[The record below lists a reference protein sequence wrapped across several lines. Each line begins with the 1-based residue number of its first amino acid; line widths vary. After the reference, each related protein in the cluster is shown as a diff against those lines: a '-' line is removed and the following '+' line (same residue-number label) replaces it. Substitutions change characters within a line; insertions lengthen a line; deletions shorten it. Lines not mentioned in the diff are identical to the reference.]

1 MSSRWPQ
8 GQQDQRSPYA
18 TYDEG
23 WPQEGASEQPWQDDG
38 WQDPEQFGYA
48 DQWAQAQGSARP
60 AGPAVAQAV
69 AEPKAPQRPQPRGR
83 AADNFQREW
92 DQSGGGFGEDDD
104 LEWFS
109 YLSGGRSAQPK
120 PDEAPPQRRS
130 SGGQER
136 PRSRRGRGRSAQPDP
151 GPATDP
157 GRGGPPAIS
166 GPNATLAPRSRRAPA
181 DRAAATDPGRG
192 RAAAPD
198 AGYGPAATETSRS
211 AARRSHRGRPAE
223 VDRDPATDPGYG
235 RPAPADPRHDQ
246 SAVAGWP
253 AVADSSYQLPT
264 LADTQY
270 GQPPATA
277 SRQYGQPPAA
287 AADLQY
293 GQAPAAAA
301 DLQYGQAPAASWSAV
316 PDSGYDQAA
325 PAAWPAV
332 AEPRRDEVAE
342 AEPTGWPEATD
353 PHFGHGSVA
362 GWPGADSG
370 VGQAAVAG
378 WSGTDSVGHAS
389 VAGWPSVDSG
399 YDQAALAGWPA
410 VAEPRRDG
418 VAEAEPTGWPEATD
432 PRFGHG
438 SVAGW
443 PGADSGVGQGSVAG
457 WPSVDSGYDQAALAG
472 WPAVAEP
479 RRDEV
484 ADAEPT
490 GWPEPEPAG
499 WPESEPAGPHVDHG
513 SVAGWPAADTGYGPA
528 AATGWPATETAFG
541 GQATD
546 DSGYAQ
552 PVTAGWPAAVDEE
565 TPAMEAT
572 AARAPAK
579 QRTARKP
586 APAKKA
592 PAKQPGSARAASKA
606 APKPQTPRLLAD
618 PEPGQ
623 QPVRQGLRPK
633 LGVRLP
639 MKVFAIAG
647 AAAVVAGA
655 AVFVLA
661 RPGGGP
667 AHTVTTPAALGPYTE
682 QPRLAVQMHAAT
694 LRQQI
699 ITESAGEAH
708 NVVYAVYEDTAG
720 SGGTSGPQII
730 LFIGGNLSGTSAGSF
745 ISTFTGKLQG
755 AVTTSAGSLG
765 GAAACVPSVDGRV
778 AECVW
783 ADNNTFGVVAS
794 QTLGTTGLADEMR
807 QMRPL
812 VEHVASAN

>member
-1 MSSRWPQ
+1 MMYCSSLGHIAASVSGVTQFMSSRWPQ

-23 WPQEGASEQPWQDDG
+23 WQQEGASEQPWQDDG

-48 DQWAQAQGSARP
+48 DQWSQARP

-69 AEPKAPQRPQPRGR
+69 AEPKAPQRPQARGR

-92 DQSGGGFGEDDD
+92 DQSAGGFGEDDD

-130 SGGQER
+130 SGGQDR

-157 GRGGPPAIS
+157 GRGGPPPIS
-166 GPNATLAPRSRRAPA
+166 GPNATLAPPSRRPPA
-181 DRAAATDPGRG
+181 DRAAATDPGHG

-198 AGYGPAATETSRS
+198 AGYGPAATETGRS
-211 AARRSHRGRPAE
+211 AARKSRRGRPAE
-223 VDRDPATDPGYG
+223 VNRDPATDIGYG
-235 RPAPADPRHDQ
+235 RPAAPDPGHDQ
-246 SAVAGWP
+246 SASAGWP
-253 AVADSSYQLPT
+253 AVADSGYQLPT
-264 LADTQY
+264 FAD
-270 GQPPATA
+270 
-277 SRQYGQPPAA
+277 R
-287 AADLQY
+287 QY
-293 GQAPAAAA
+293 GQAPAAADPGYGQAPAAVGPRYGQAPAAA
-301 DLQYGQAPAASWSAV
+301 DPQYGQAPAAADPQYGQAPAAADPRYGQAPAAPWSAA
-316 PDSGYDQAA
+316 PNSGYDQAA
-325 PAAWPAV
+325 SAAWPAV
-332 AEPRRDEVAE
+332 AEPRRHEVSDP
-342 AEPTGWPEATD
+342 EPTGWPEATD
-353 PHFGHGSVA
+353 PGFGHGSVA
-362 GWPGADSG
+362 GWSGAHSG
-370 VGQAAVAG
+370 AGQASVAE
-378 WSGTDSVGHAS
+378 WSGAGSAAGQAP

-410 VAEPRRDG
+410 AAEPRHDD
-418 VAEAEPTGWPEATD
+418 VAE
-432 PRFGHG
+432 
-438 SVAGW
+438 
-443 PGADSGVGQGSVAG
+443 
-457 WPSVDSGYDQAALAG
+457 
-472 WPAVAEP
+472 
-479 RRDEV
+479 
-484 ADAEPT
+484 AEPT

-499 WPESEPAGPHVDHG
+499 PQVDHG
-513 SVAGWPAADTGYGPA
+513 SVAGWPAADTGYGQA
-528 AATGWPATETAFG
+528 AATGWPATESAFG

-546 DSGYAQ
+546 ESGYAQ
-552 PVTAGWPAAVDEE
+552 PVAAEWPAAVDEQ
-565 TPAMEAT
+565 TPAAEAM
-572 AARAPAK
+572 AAPAPARRRATRTPAK
-579 QRTARKP
+579 Q

-592 PAKQPGSARAASKA
+592 PAKKRGSAKAASKTA
-606 APKPQTPRLLAD
+606 SKPQTPRLLAD
-618 PEPGQ
+618 PEAGQ
-623 QPVRQGLRPK
+623 LPVRQGLRPK
-633 LGVRLP
+633 RGVRLP
-639 MKVFAIAG
+639 MKVLAVAG

-655 AVFVLA
+655 AVFVLGK
-661 RPGGGP
+661 PGSGP
-667 AHTVTTPAALGPYTE
+667 AHTVTTPTALGPYTE
-682 QPRLAVQMHAAT
+682 QSQLAVQMHAAA

-699 ITESAGEAH
+699 ISGSAGEAH

-720 SGGTSGPQII
+720 SGGASGPQII

-783 ADNNTFGVVAS
+783 ADSNTFGVVAS
-794 QTLGTTGLADEMR
+794 QTLGTTGLANEMR